1 MGCPPSRAA
10 PTCARCGRPPRRPR
24 RVWARR
30 NCGGIDS
37 LALVKIVVT
46 RPVAEEAL
54 SILRSKGE
62 VSVGPG
68 EPPIPTADEVVRLI
82 ADADVVYTL
91 PANPVNGDS
100 NRRAKKLRTIA
111 AKATALA
118 HT

>member
-1 MGCPPSRAA
+1 MGFPLLPAA
-10 PTCARCGRPPRRPR
+10 PTCARCARRRRRPR
-24 RVWARR
+24 RAWARR

-68 EPPIPTADEVVRLI
+68 EPPIPSSDEVVRLI

-91 PANPVNGDS
+91 TSNPVNRYAIRGS
-100 NRRAKKLRTIA
+100 TN
-111 AKATALA
+111 
-118 HT
+118 